1 MNIVEFSVR
10 NRVTT
15 LMIFL
20 AVIAVGALCLFQFS
34 IDMFPDMEIPSITV
48 MTIYEGAA
56 PEDVENKVTKVLE
69 DALASIP
76 DLKHIT
82 SKSSE
87 GLSVI
92 SLSFEWQ
99 TDLDTRANDARDAID
114 KARRFLPDEI
124 DQPRVLKFNMAEIPI
139 LIMAVKARE
148 SYQRL
153 EKLLTDNVT
162 DHLKRLPG
170 VAMATVVTP
179 MERQVNVYL
188 DRERLSTYGLT
199 PQDVVRAISTE
210 NQDVPAG
217 NIKMGDTDYLLRVP
231 GEFKDVESMNH
242 IVLAVR
248 NNSVVR
254 LADVATVEDG
264 FKELTQDV
272 TINGEHGAAI
282 IIKKQ
287 SGANTVDVASRVKKK
302 VIELQNKLPRDIEII
317 PVMDSSEDIE
327 RAINALGQTLWQGG
341 LLAMVVVLIFLRRWR
356 ATLIIG
362 TTIPFSLVLALIVIY
377 FLGYTIN
384 MMSLF
389 GFVIAVGM
397 IVDNAIVVLENIT
410 RHREEG
416 ERPDEGAIYGA
427 TEVAMA
433 IVASTLTT
441 VCIFFP
447 VLFIKG
453 ITKILL
459 KQFAV
464 VASVTLLGSLFS
476 ALTLAPMLS
485 AVLLRAEKFIGTSQ
499 NRLHQI
505 SEKWF
510 RTIES
515 GYARLLSW
523 TLLHRKTVIFIALVL
538 FGSSIAL
545 VPQLGTEFM
554 PKQDMNSI
562 RATFY
567 MPAGTRV
574 EVTKAVMDR
583 LSAVTREL
591 VKPEERIAVFT
602 RCGTAASMASFM
614 SDEGSHIGMLSVR
627 LTSRDIRTR
636 SDQELADILR
646 KKISELQK
654 ELRIEKFR
662 IETTDMLSGMMLG
675 GERPLTVNILGD
687 NLEETDKLAY
697 QIKEI
702 AINTPGTIDIDISRE
717 KSRPELWVN
726 VHRAKASQLGL
737 NISSIGD
744 TMRASF
750 YGRYASKYRIHG
762 DEYDIFVRLQPS
774 NRNSIDDALATQL
787 RLPDGHL
794 IRADNVADVPIAFG
808 PVQIDRKDQT
818 RVVNV
823 RGDVYGRALGDV
835 VADIKAKINKLSI
848 PSGIEVV
855 MAGQAED
862 IRTSF
867 FWLIL
872 ALAIGIML
880 VYMVMASQFESLI
893 HPFVVMFSVPFSFTG
908 VFWALKLLGYHIN
921 IVIFIG
927 LLVLIGTVVNNAIV
941 LVDYINIL
949 RARGQPL
956 YVAIPNAGRTRL
968 RPVLM
973 TAFTTIIALIP
984 MAIRRGQ
991 GSEVWNPLG
1000 ITIISGLF
1008 VSTLVT
1014 LVLIPVMYSI
1024 FETWMKQN
1032 NVR

>member
-1 MNIVEFSVR
+1 MNFVEFAVR

-15 LMIFL
+15 LMTFL
-20 AVIAVGALCLFQFS
+20 AAIAIGAICVFQFS
-34 IDMFPDMEIPSITV
+34 IDMMPDMEIPSITV

-56 PEDVENKVTKVLE
+56 PEDVETKVTKVLE

-114 KARRFLPDEI
+114 KAKQFLPDEI
-124 DQPRVLKFNMAEIPI
+124 DPPRVLKFNMSQIPI
-139 LIMAVKARE
+139 LIFGVKARE
-148 SYQRL
+148 SYPRL
-153 EKLLTDNVT
+153 EKLLTDNLT

-170 VAMATVVTP
+170 VAMATVITP
-179 MERQVNVYL
+179 MERQINVYL
-188 DRERLSTYGLT
+188 DSDRLSAYGLT
-199 PQDVVRAISTE
+199 PQDVVRAISAE
-210 NQDVPAG
+210 NQDIPAG

-231 GEFKDVESMNH
+231 GELKDVELMKH
-242 IVLAVR
+242 IVLSTR
-248 NNSVVR
+248 NHSVIR

-264 FKELTQDV
+264 FKELTQEV

-282 IIKKQ
+282 VVRKQ
-287 SGANTVDVASRVKKK
+287 SGANTVDVAERVKKK
-302 VIELQNKLPRDIEII
+302 VKELQKRLPADIEIV
-317 PVMDSSEDIE
+317 PVMDNSEDIK
-327 RAINALGQTLWQGG
+327 RAINALVQTLWQGG
-341 LLAMVVVLIFLRRWR
+341 LLAMLVVLIFLRQWR
-356 ATLIIG
+356 TTLIIG
-362 TTIPFSLVLALIVIY
+362 TTIPFSIILALIVIF

-397 IVDNAIVVLENIT
+397 IVDNAIVILENIT

-416 ERPDEGAIYGA
+416 ERPVEGAIYGT

-433 IVASTLTT
+433 ITASTLTT

-453 ITKILL
+453 ITKIFLT
-459 KQFAV
+459 QFAV
-464 VASVTLLGSLFS
+464 VASICLLGSLFS
-476 ALTLAPMLS
+476 ALTLTPMLS
-485 AVLLRAEKFIGTSQ
+485 SVLLAGARFEKTQRKRFF
-499 NRLHQI
+499 QI
-505 SEKWF
+505 TEKWY
-510 RTIES
+510 RAVEA

-523 TLLHRKTVIFIALVL
+523 ALSHRKTVVLLALIL
-538 FGSSIAL
+538 FASSVAL

-562 RATFY
+562 RATIY
-567 MPAGTRV
+567 MPAGTKV
-574 EVTKAVMDR
+574 EATQAVMEK
-583 LSAVTREL
+583 LSTIAREL
-591 VKPEERIAVFT
+591 IRPEERIAVFT
-602 RCGTAASMASFM
+602 RCGTSATMASIM

-627 LTSRDIRTR
+627 LVTRDHRTR
-636 SDQELADILR
+636 SDQEIAEILR
-646 KKISELQK
+646 KKITELQN

-662 IETTDMLSGMMLG
+662 IETTDPLSGMILG

-687 NLEETDKLAY
+687 NLEETDKLAS

-702 AINTPGTIDIDISRE
+702 AVNTPGTIDVDISRE

-726 VHRAKASQLGL
+726 VDRAKASQLGL
-737 NISSIGD
+737 NVSGIGD
-744 TMRASF
+744 TLRASF
-750 YGRYASKYRIHG
+750 YGQQAGKYRIHG
-762 DEYDIFVRLQPS
+762 DEYDIFVRLNS
-774 NRNSIDDALATQL
+774 SSRISIDDPNATHV
-787 RLPDGHL
+787 RLPDGRL
-794 IRADNVADVPIAFG
+794 VRVDNVAEVHTAFG

-835 VADIKAKINKLSI
+835 VKDIKEKIQKLTI

-867 FWLIL
+867 FWMEL
-872 ALAIGIML
+872 ALAVGIAL

-893 HPFVVMFSVPFSFTG
+893 DPFVVMFSVPFAFTG
-908 VFWALKLLGYHIN
+908 VFWALKLFGYHISV
-921 IVIFIG
+921 VIFIG
-927 LLVLIGTVVNNAIV
+927 LLVLVGTVVNNAIV

-956 YVAIPNAGRTRL
+956 SIAIPNAGKTRL

-973 TAFTTIIALIP
+973 TALTTIIALVP
-984 MAIRRGQ
+984 MAFKRGQ
-991 GSEVWNPLG
+991 GAEVWNPLG
-1000 ITIISGLF
+1000 MTIMSGLL

-1014 LVLIPVMYSI
+1014 LVLVPVVYSL
-1024 FETWMKQN
+1024 FKHRKTE
-1032 NVR
+1032 